1 MKNKMKLFQ
10 RGFSLKCIL
19 FAIDRKTIVLM
30 TGFILLLTCT
40 ITGCGSNSP
49 QQSILPV
56 SEPISTENPAQEEP
70 AQEVQNQPAQ
80 EEPAQEVQNQPAQ
93 EEPAQEAQNQPAPE
107 QPNIEQP
114 SQAEANQSQI
124 SSSPSQPLEKVESEA
139 EIATPSPDISSSSPS
154 YLGTWQITS
163 STFGAYSAMS
173 EEDCSALMG
182 TRFEYFND
190 YAIYDDQHRLDSP
203 QYIESILTADDFSSI
218 YQGTSLETLGI
229 SKDSIQVVAIE
240 NAGGIGDTFYI
251 KDENTLIIPWD
262 GVFFEVQR
270 VSSDS

>member
-1 MKNKMKLFQ
+1 MKQTNKLFQ
-10 RGFSLKCIL
+10 KEFSLKFPL
-19 FAIDRKTIVLM
+19 SAINRKTIVLL

-40 ITGCGSNSP
+40 ITGCGSNSQ

-56 SEPISTENPAQEEP
+56 TESIPIENPAQEESG
-70 AQEVQNQPAQ
+70 QETQNQS
-80 EEPAQEVQNQPAQ
+80 V
-93 EEPAQEAQNQPAPE
+93 PE
-107 QPNIEQP
+107 QPDMEQP
-114 SQAEANQSQI
+114 SQAEDNQSQV
-124 SSSPSQPLEKVESEA
+124 SPSTQPVPEKVEA
-139 EIATPSPDISSSSPS
+139 ETIAPSPDVSSSSPS
-154 YLGTWQITS
+154 YLGAWQITS

-190 YAIYDDQHRLDSP
+190 YAIYDNQHRLDSP
-203 QYIESILTADDFSSI
+203 RYIESILTADDFSSI

>member
-1 MKNKMKLFQ
+1 MKQTNKLFQ
-10 RGFSLKCIL
+10 KKFSLKFPL
-19 FAIDRKTIVLM
+19 SAIERKTIVLL

-40 ITGCGSNSP
+40 ITGCGSNSQ

-56 SEPISTENPAQEEP
+56 TESIPIENPAQEESG
-70 AQEVQNQPAQ
+70 QETQNQS
-80 EEPAQEVQNQPAQ
+80 V
-93 EEPAQEAQNQPAPE
+93 PE
-107 QPNIEQP
+107 QPDMEQP
-114 SQAEANQSQI
+114 SQAEDNQSQV
-124 SSSPSQPLEKVESEA
+124 SPSTQPVPEKVEA
-139 EIATPSPDISSSSPS
+139 ETVAPSPDVSSSSPS
-154 YLGTWQITS
+154 YFGTWQITS

-182 TRFEYFND
+182 TRFEYCNE
-190 YAIYDDQHRLDSP
+190 YAIYENQHRLDSP
-203 QYIESILTADDFSSI
+203 RYIESILTADDFSSI

>member
-1 MKNKMKLFQ
+1 MKQTNKLFQ
-10 RGFSLKCIL
+10 KEFSLKFPL
-19 FAIDRKTIVLM
+19 SAIDRKTIVLL

-40 ITGCGSNSP
+40 ITGCGSNSQ
-49 QQSILPV
+49 QQSTLPV
-56 SEPISTENPAQEEP
+56 TEPIPIENPAQEEP
-70 AQEVQNQPAQ
+70 AQETQNQS
-80 EEPAQEVQNQPAQ
+80 V
-93 EEPAQEAQNQPAPE
+93 PE
-107 QPNIEQP
+107 QPDMEQP
-114 SQAEANQSQI
+114 SQAEDNRSQF
-124 SSSPSQPLEKVESEA
+124 SPSTQSIPEEVEA
-139 EIATPSPDISSSSPS
+139 ETETVAPSPDVSSSSPS

-203 QYIESILTADDFSSI
+203 QYIESTQTADDFSSI

>member
-1 MKNKMKLFQ
+1 MKNKVKLFQ
-10 RGFSLKCIL
+10 KEFSLKFPL
-19 FAIDRKTIVLM
+19 SAIDRKTILLLS
-30 TGFILLLTCT
+30 GFMLLLTCT

-49 QQSILPV
+49 QQPILPV
-56 SEPISTENPAQEEP
+56 AEPIPTENPAQEEP
-70 AQEVQNQPAQ
+70 AKA
-80 EEPAQEVQNQPAQ
+80 A
-93 EEPAQEAQNQPAPE
+93 
-107 QPNIEQP
+107 
-114 SQAEANQSQI
+114 QSQ
-124 SSSPSQPLEKVESEA
+124 SVSDA
-139 EIATPSPDISSSSPS
+139 SSSSPS
-154 YLGTWQITS
+154 YWGTWQITS

-190 YAIYDDQHRLDSP
+190 YAIYDNQHRLDSP

-270 VSSDS
+270 ISFGN

>member
-1 MKNKMKLFQ
+1 MKQTNKLFQ
-10 RGFSLKCIL
+10 KEFSLKFPL
-19 FAIDRKTIVLM
+19 SAIDRKTIVLL

-40 ITGCGSNSP
+40 ITGCGSNSQ
-49 QQSILPV
+49 QQS
-56 SEPISTENPAQEEP
+56 TQET
-70 AQEVQNQPAQ
+70 QNQS
-80 EEPAQEVQNQPAQ
+80 V
-93 EEPAQEAQNQPAPE
+93 PE
-107 QPNIEQP
+107 QPDREQP
-114 SQAEANQSQI
+114 SQAEDNQSQF
-124 SSSPSQPLEKVESEA
+124 SPSTQSVPEEVEA
-139 EIATPSPDISSSSPS
+139 ETETVAPSPDVSSSSPS

-190 YAIYDDQHRLDSP
+190 YAIYDNQHRLDSP

-240 NAGGIGDTFYI
+240 NASGIGDTFYI

-270 VSSDS
+270 VSQNTPAEDVVFFGSWYVTDYRTSSI

>member
-1 MKNKMKLFQ
+1 MKQTNKLFQ
-10 RGFSLKCIL
+10 KEFSLKFPL
-19 FAIDRKTIVLM
+19 SAINRKTIVLL

-40 ITGCGSNSP
+40 ITGCGSNSQ
-49 QQSILPV
+49 QQSTLPV
-56 SEPISTENPAQEEP
+56 TEPIPTENPAQEESTP
-70 AQEVQNQPAQ
+70 ETQNQS
-80 EEPAQEVQNQPAQ
+80 V
-93 EEPAQEAQNQPAPE
+93 PE
-107 QPNIEQP
+107 QPDMEQP
-114 SQAEANQSQI
+114 SQAEDNQSQF
-124 SSSPSQPLEKVESEA
+124 SPSTQSIPEEVEA
-139 EIATPSPDISSSSPS
+139 ETETVAPSPDVSSSSPS

-190 YAIYDDQHRLDSP
+190 YAIYDNQHRLDSP

-240 NAGGIGDTFYI
+240 NAGGFGDTFYI

>member
-1 MKNKMKLFQ
+1 MKQTNKLFHKE
-10 RGFSLKCIL
+10 FLLKFPL
-19 FAIDRKTIVLM
+19 SAIDRKTIVLL

-40 ITGCGSNSP
+40 ITGCGSNSQ
-49 QQSILPV
+49 QQSTLPV
-56 SEPISTENPAQEEP
+56 TEPVPIENPAQEEST
-70 AQEVQNQPAQ
+70 QETQNQS
-80 EEPAQEVQNQPAQ
+80 V
-93 EEPAQEAQNQPAPE
+93 PE
-107 QPNIEQP
+107 QPDMEQP
-114 SQAEANQSQI
+114 SQAEDNQSQF
-124 SSSPSQPLEKVESEA
+124 SPSTQSVPEKAEA
-139 EIATPSPDISSSSPS
+139 ETVAPSPDVSSSSPS

-240 NAGGIGDTFYI
+240 NASGIGDTFYI

>member
-1 MKNKMKLFQ
+1 MKQTNKIFQ
-10 RGFSLKCIL
+10 KEFSLKFPL
-19 FAIDRKTIVLM
+19 SVIDRKTIVLL

-40 ITGCGSNSP
+40 ITGCGSNSQ
-49 QQSILPV
+49 QQSTLPV
-56 SEPISTENPAQEEP
+56 TEPIPIENPAQEES
-70 AQEVQNQPAQ
+70 
-80 EEPAQEVQNQPAQ
+80 
-93 EEPAQEAQNQPAPE
+93 AQEAQNQSVPE
-107 QPNIEQP
+107 QPDMEQP
-114 SQAEANQSQI
+114 SQAEDNQSQF
-124 SSSPSQPLEKVESEA
+124 SPSAQSVPEKVEA
-139 EIATPSPDISSSSPS
+139 ETIAPSPDVSSSSPS
-154 YLGTWQITS
+154 YLGAWQITS

-173 EEDCSALMG
+173 EEDCSALVG
-182 TRFEYFND
+182 TRFEYFKD

-240 NAGGIGDTFYI
+240 NASGIGDTFYI

>member
-1 MKNKMKLFQ
+1 MKQTNKLFQ
-10 RGFSLKCIL
+10 KEFSLKFPL
-19 FAIDRKTIVLM
+19 SAIDRKTIVLL

-40 ITGCGSNSP
+40 ITGCGSNSQ
-49 QQSILPV
+49 QQSTLPV
-56 SEPISTENPAQEEP
+56 TEPIPIENPAQEEP
-70 AQEVQNQPAQ
+70 TQETQNQS
-80 EEPAQEVQNQPAQ
+80 V
-93 EEPAQEAQNQPAPE
+93 PE
-107 QPNIEQP
+107 QPDMEQP
-114 SQAEANQSQI
+114 SQAEDNQSQF
-124 SSSPSQPLEKVESEA
+124 SPSTQSVPEKAEA
-139 EIATPSPDISSSSPS
+139 ETVAPSPDVSSSSPS

>member
-1 MKNKMKLFQ
+1 MKQTNKLFHKE
-10 RGFSLKCIL
+10 FLLKFPL
-19 FAIDRKTIVLM
+19 SAIDRKTIVLL

-40 ITGCGSNSP
+40 ITGCGSNSQ
-49 QQSILPV
+49 QQSTLPV
-56 SEPISTENPAQEEP
+56 TEPIPIENPAQEEST
-70 AQEVQNQPAQ
+70 QETQNQS
-80 EEPAQEVQNQPAQ
+80 V
-93 EEPAQEAQNQPAPE
+93 PE
-107 QPNIEQP
+107 QPDMEQP
-114 SQAEANQSQI
+114 SQAEDNQSQF
-124 SSSPSQPLEKVESEA
+124 SPSTQSVPEKAEA
-139 EIATPSPDISSSSPS
+139 ETVAPSPDVSSSSPS

-190 YAIYDDQHRLDSP
+190 YAIYDNQNRLDSP
-203 QYIESILTADDFSSI
+203 QYIESILTADDFLSI
-218 YQGTSLETLGI
+218 YQSTSLETLGI

-240 NAGGIGDTFYI
+240 NASGIGDTFYI

>member
-1 MKNKMKLFQ
+1 MKQTNKLFHKE
-10 RGFSLKCIL
+10 FLLKVPL
-19 FAIDRKTIVLM
+19 SAIDRKTIVLL

-40 ITGCGSNSP
+40 ITGCGSNSQ
-49 QQSILPV
+49 QQSTLPV
-56 SEPISTENPAQEEP
+56 TEPVPIENPAQEEST
-70 AQEVQNQPAQ
+70 QETQNQS
-80 EEPAQEVQNQPAQ
+80 V
-93 EEPAQEAQNQPAPE
+93 PE
-107 QPNIEQP
+107 QPDMEQP
-114 SQAEANQSQI
+114 SQAEDNQSQF
-124 SSSPSQPLEKVESEA
+124 SPSTQSVPEKAEA
-139 EIATPSPDISSSSPS
+139 ETVAPSPDVSSSSPS

-203 QYIESILTADDFSSI
+203 QYIESILTVDDFSSI

-240 NAGGIGDTFYI
+240 NASGIGDTFYI

>member
-1 MKNKMKLFQ
+1 MKQTNKIFQ
-10 RGFSLKCIL
+10 KEFSLKFPL
-19 FAIDRKTIVLM
+19 SAIDRKTIILR

-40 ITGCGSNSP
+40 ITGCGSNSQ
-49 QQSILPV
+49 QQSTLPV
-56 SEPISTENPAQEEP
+56 TEPIPIENPAQEEP
-70 AQEVQNQPAQ
+70 AQETQNQS
-80 EEPAQEVQNQPAQ
+80 V
-93 EEPAQEAQNQPAPE
+93 PE
-107 QPNIEQP
+107 QPDMEQP
-114 SQAEANQSQI
+114 SQAEDNQSQF
-124 SSSPSQPLEKVESEA
+124 SPSTQSIPEEVEA
-139 EIATPSPDISSSSPS
+139 ETETVAPSPDVSSSSPS

-203 QYIESILTADDFSSI
+203 QYIESIQTADDFSTI

-270 VSSDS
+270 ISSDN

>member
-1 MKNKMKLFQ
+1 MKNKIKLFQ
-10 RGFSLKCIL
+10 KEFSLKL
-19 FAIDRKTIVLM
+19 SLSVIDRKTIALL

-49 QQSILPV
+49 QQSVFPV
-56 SEPISTENPAQEEP
+56 TKPIPTENPGQEEP
-70 AQEVQNQPAQ
+70 AQEEPVQ
-80 EEPAQEVQNQPAQ
+80 EEPAQAAPNQSVPEQPDMEQPAQ
-93 EEPAQEAQNQPAPE
+93 AAPE
-107 QPNIEQP
+107 
-114 SQAEANQSQI
+114 
-124 SSSPSQPLEKVESEA
+124 KVA
-139 EIATPSPDISSSSPS
+139 PS

-173 EEDCSALMG
+173 EEDCSALVG
-182 TRFEYFND
+182 TCFEYFEN

-203 QYIESILTADDFSSI
+203 QYCESTLTADDFSSI

-229 SKDSIQVVAIE
+229 FKDSIRVVAIE
-240 NAGGIGDTFYI
+240 NASGIGDTFYI

-270 VSSDS
+270 ISSDS

>member
-1 MKNKMKLFQ
+1 MKQTNKLFQ
-10 RGFSLKCIL
+10 KEFSLKFPL
-19 FAIDRKTIVLM
+19 SAINRKTIVLL

-40 ITGCGSNSP
+40 ITGCGSNSQ
-49 QQSILPV
+49 QQSTLPV
-56 SEPISTENPAQEEP
+56 TEPIPIENPAQEEP
-70 AQEVQNQPAQ
+70 AQETQNQS
-80 EEPAQEVQNQPAQ
+80 V
-93 EEPAQEAQNQPAPE
+93 PE
-107 QPNIEQP
+107 QPDMEQP
-114 SQAEANQSQI
+114 SQAEDNQSQF
-124 SSSPSQPLEKVESEA
+124 SPSTPSVPEEVEPETETVA
-139 EIATPSPDISSSSPS
+139 PSPDVSSSSPS

-173 EEDCSALMG
+173 EEDCSALVG

>member
-1 MKNKMKLFQ
+1 MKQTNKIFQ
-10 RGFSLKCIL
+10 KEFSLKFPL
-19 FAIDRKTIVLM
+19 SAIDRKTIILR

-40 ITGCGSNSP
+40 ITGCGSNSQ
-49 QQSILPV
+49 QQSTLPV
-56 SEPISTENPAQEEP
+56 TEPIPIENPAQEEST
-70 AQEVQNQPAQ
+70 QETQNQS
-80 EEPAQEVQNQPAQ
+80 V
-93 EEPAQEAQNQPAPE
+93 PE
-107 QPNIEQP
+107 QPDMDQP
-114 SQAEANQSQI
+114 SQAEDSQSQF
-124 SSSPSQPLEKVESEA
+124 SPSAQSVPEKVEA
-139 EIATPSPDISSSSPS
+139 ETIAPSPDVSSSSPS

-190 YAIYDDQHRLDSP
+190 YAIYDNQHRLDSP

-240 NAGGIGDTFYI
+240 NASGIGDTFYI

>member
-1 MKNKMKLFQ
+1 MKQTNKIFQ
-10 RGFSLKCIL
+10 KEFSLKFPL
-19 FAIDRKTIVLM
+19 SAIDRKTIILR

-40 ITGCGSNSP
+40 ITGCGSNSR
-49 QQSILPV
+49 QQSTLPV
-56 SEPISTENPAQEEP
+56 TEPIPIENPAQEEP
-70 AQEVQNQPAQ
+70 GQEESTQGTQNQS
-80 EEPAQEVQNQPAQ
+80 V
-93 EEPAQEAQNQPAPE
+93 PE
-107 QPNIEQP
+107 QPDMEQP

-124 SSSPSQPLEKVESEA
+124 SPSPQPVSEKVDSEA
-139 EIATPSPDISSSSPS
+139 ETAAPSPDVSSSSPS

-203 QYIESILTADDFSSI
+203 QYIESIQTADDFSSI

-270 VSSDS
+270 ISSDN

>member
-1 MKNKMKLFQ
+1 MKQTNKLFQ
-10 RGFSLKCIL
+10 KEFSLKFPL
-19 FAIDRKTIVLM
+19 SVIDRKTIVLL

-40 ITGCGSNSP
+40 ITGCGSNSQ

-56 SEPISTENPAQEEP
+56 TESIPIENPAQEESG
-70 AQEVQNQPAQ
+70 QETQNQS
-80 EEPAQEVQNQPAQ
+80 V
-93 EEPAQEAQNQPAPE
+93 PE
-107 QPNIEQP
+107 QPDMEQL
-114 SQAEANQSQI
+114 SQAEDNQSQV
-124 SSSPSQPLEKVESEA
+124 SPSTQPVPEKVEA
-139 EIATPSPDISSSSPS
+139 ETVAPSPDGSSSSPS

-190 YAIYDDQHRLDSP
+190 YAIYDNQHRLDSP

-240 NAGGIGDTFYI
+240 NASGIGDTFYI

>member
-1 MKNKMKLFQ
+1 MKQTNKIFQ
-10 RGFSLKCIL
+10 KEFSLKFPL
-19 FAIDRKTIVLM
+19 SAIDRKTIILR

-40 ITGCGSNSP
+40 ITGCGSNSQ
-49 QQSILPV
+49 QQSTLPV
-56 SEPISTENPAQEEP
+56 TEPIPIENPAQEEP
-70 AQEVQNQPAQ
+70 GQEESTQETQNQS
-80 EEPAQEVQNQPAQ
+80 V
-93 EEPAQEAQNQPAPE
+93 PE
-107 QPNIEQP
+107 QPDMEQP

-124 SSSPSQPLEKVESEA
+124 SPSPQPVSEKVDSEA
-139 EIATPSPDISSSSPS
+139 ETAAPSPDVSSSSPS

-203 QYIESILTADDFSSI
+203 QYIESIQTADDFSSI

-270 VSSDS
+270 ISSDN

>member
-1 MKNKMKLFQ
+1 MKQTNKIFQ
-10 RGFSLKCIL
+10 KEFSLKFPL
-19 FAIDRKTIVLM
+19 SAIDRKTIILR

-40 ITGCGSNSP
+40 ITGCGSNSQ
-49 QQSILPV
+49 QQSTLPV
-56 SEPISTENPAQEEP
+56 TEPIPIENPAQEEP
-70 AQEVQNQPAQ
+70 AQETQNQS
-80 EEPAQEVQNQPAQ
+80 V
-93 EEPAQEAQNQPAPE
+93 PE
-107 QPNIEQP
+107 QPDMEQP
-114 SQAEANQSQI
+114 SQAEDNQSQF
-124 SSSPSQPLEKVESEA
+124 SPSTPSVPEEVEA
-139 EIATPSPDISSSSPS
+139 ETETVAPSPDVSSSSPS

-173 EEDCSALMG
+173 EEDCSALVG

-190 YAIYDDQHRLDSP
+190 YAIYDDEHRLDSP

-270 VSSDS
+270 ISSDN

>member
-1 MKNKMKLFQ
+1 MKQTNKLFQ
-10 RGFSLKCIL
+10 KEFSLKFPL
-19 FAIDRKTIVLM
+19 SAINRKTIVLL

-40 ITGCGSNSP
+40 ITGCGSNSQ
-49 QQSILPV
+49 QQSTPPV
-56 SEPISTENPAQEEP
+56 TEPIPIVNPAQEEP
-70 AQEVQNQPAQ
+70 AQETQNQS
-80 EEPAQEVQNQPAQ
+80 V
-93 EEPAQEAQNQPAPE
+93 PE
-107 QPNIEQP
+107 QPDMEQP
-114 SQAEANQSQI
+114 SQAEDNQSQF
-124 SSSPSQPLEKVESEA
+124 SPSTLSVPEEVEPETETVA
-139 EIATPSPDISSSSPS
+139 PSPDVSSSSPS

-173 EEDCSALMG
+173 EEDCSALVG

-190 YAIYDDQHRLDSP
+190 YAIYDNQHRLDSP

-240 NAGGIGDTFYI
+240 NAIGIGDTFYI

>member
-1 MKNKMKLFQ
+1 MKQTNKLFQ
-10 RGFSLKCIL
+10 KEFSLKFPL
-19 FAIDRKTIVLM
+19 SAINRKTIVLL

-40 ITGCGSNSP
+40 ITGCGSNSQ
-49 QQSILPV
+49 QQSTPPV
-56 SEPISTENPAQEEP
+56 TEPIPIVNPAQEEP
-70 AQEVQNQPAQ
+70 AQETQNQS
-80 EEPAQEVQNQPAQ
+80 V
-93 EEPAQEAQNQPAPE
+93 PE
-107 QPNIEQP
+107 QPDMEQP
-114 SQAEANQSQI
+114 SQAEDNQSQF
-124 SSSPSQPLEKVESEA
+124 SPSTQFVPEEVEA
-139 EIATPSPDISSSSPS
+139 ETETVAPSPDVSSSSPS

-163 STFGAYSAMS
+163 STFSAYSAMS

-190 YAIYDDQHRLDSP
+190 YAIYDNQHRLDSP

-240 NAGGIGDTFYI
+240 NAIGIGDTFYI

>member
-1 MKNKMKLFQ
+1 MKQITATN
-10 RGFSLKCIL
+10 
-19 FAIDRKTIVLM
+19 RKTIVLL

-40 ITGCGSNSP
+40 ITGCGNNS
-49 QQSILPV
+49 QEQSTLPV
-56 SEPISTENPAQEEP
+56 KEPIPIENPAQEES
-70 AQEVQNQPAQ
+70 
-80 EEPAQEVQNQPAQ
+80 
-93 EEPAQEAQNQPAPE
+93 AQEAQNQSVPE
-107 QPNIEQP
+107 QPDMEQP
-114 SQAEANQSQI
+114 SQAEDNQSQF
-124 SSSPSQPLEKVESEA
+124 SPSTQSVPEEVEA
-139 EIATPSPDISSSSPS
+139 ETETVAPSPDVSSSSPS

-190 YAIYDDQHRLDSP
+190 YAIYDNQHRLDSP

>member
-1 MKNKMKLFQ
+1 MKQTNKLFQ
-10 RGFSLKCIL
+10 KEISLKFPL
-19 FAIDRKTIVLM
+19 SVIDRKTIVLL
-30 TGFILLLTCT
+30 TSFILLLTCT
-40 ITGCGSNSP
+40 ITGCGSNS
-49 QQSILPV
+49 QQQTTLPV
-56 SEPISTENPAQEEP
+56 TEPIPIENPAQEEP
-70 AQEVQNQPAQ
+70 AQE
-80 EEPAQEVQNQPAQ
+80 ELTQEVQNQSVS
-93 EEPAQEAQNQPAPE
+93 E
-107 QPNIEQP
+107 QSDMEQP
-114 SQAEANQSQI
+114 SQAEDNQSQF
-124 SSSPSQPLEKVESEA
+124 SPSTQSVPEEVETETVA
-139 EIATPSPDISSSSPS
+139 PSQDVSSSSRS

-163 STFGAYSAMS
+163 STFGAYSAMA
-173 EEDCSALMG
+173 EEDCSALVG
-182 TRFEYFND
+182 TRFEYFKD

-203 QYIESILTADDFSSI
+203 KYIESILTADDFSSI

>member
-1 MKNKMKLFQ
+1 MKQTNKLFQ
-10 RGFSLKCIL
+10 KEFSLKFPL
-19 FAIDRKTIVLM
+19 SAIDRKTIVLL

-40 ITGCGSNSP
+40 ITGCRSNSQ
-49 QQSILPV
+49 QQSPLPV
-56 SEPISTENPAQEEP
+56 TEPIPIENPAQEEST
-70 AQEVQNQPAQ
+70 QETQNQS
-80 EEPAQEVQNQPAQ
+80 V
-93 EEPAQEAQNQPAPE
+93 PE
-107 QPNIEQP
+107 QPDMEQP
-114 SQAEANQSQI
+114 SQAEDNQSQF
-124 SSSPSQPLEKVESEA
+124 SPSTQSVPEKVETETVS
-139 EIATPSPDISSSSPS
+139 PSLDISSSSPS

-240 NAGGIGDTFYI
+240 NASGIGDTFYI

>member
-1 MKNKMKLFQ
+1 MKQTNKLFQ
-10 RGFSLKCIL
+10 KEFSLKFPL
-19 FAIDRKTIVLM
+19 SAINRKTIVLL

-40 ITGCGSNSP
+40 ITGCGSNSQ
-49 QQSILPV
+49 QQSTLPV
-56 SEPISTENPAQEEP
+56 TEPIPIVNPAQQEP
-70 AQEVQNQPAQ
+70 AQETQNQP
-80 EEPAQEVQNQPAQ
+80 VS
-93 EEPAQEAQNQPAPE
+93 E
-107 QPNIEQP
+107 QPDMEQP
-114 SQAEANQSQI
+114 SQAEDNQSQF
-124 SSSPSQPLEKVESEA
+124 SPSTPSVPEEVEPETETVA
-139 EIATPSPDISSSSPS
+139 PSPDVSSSSPS

-173 EEDCSALMG
+173 EEDCSALVG

-190 YAIYDDQHRLDSP
+190 YAIYDNQHRLDSP
-203 QYIESILTADDFSSI
+203 QYIESIQTADDFSTI

>member
-1 MKNKMKLFQ
+1 MKQTNKIFQ
-10 RGFSLKCIL
+10 KEFSLKFPL
-19 FAIDRKTIVLM
+19 SAIDRKTIILR

-40 ITGCGSNSP
+40 ITGCGSNSQ
-49 QQSILPV
+49 QQSTLPV
-56 SEPISTENPAQEEP
+56 TEPIPIENPAQEEP
-70 AQEVQNQPAQ
+70 GQEESTQEPQNQS
-80 EEPAQEVQNQPAQ
+80 V
-93 EEPAQEAQNQPAPE
+93 PE
-107 QPNIEQP
+107 QPDMEQP

-124 SSSPSQPLEKVESEA
+124 SPSPQPVSEKVDSEA
-139 EIATPSPDISSSSPS
+139 ETAAPSPDVSSSSPS

-203 QYIESILTADDFSSI
+203 QYIESIQTADDFSTI

-270 VSSDS
+270 ISSDN

>member
-1 MKNKMKLFQ
+1 MKQTNKLFQ
-10 RGFSLKCIL
+10 KEFSLKFPL
-19 FAIDRKTIVLM
+19 SAIDRKTIVLL

-40 ITGCGSNSP
+40 ITGCRSNSQ
-49 QQSILPV
+49 QQSPLPV
-56 SEPISTENPAQEEP
+56 TEPIPIENPAQEEST
-70 AQEVQNQPAQ
+70 QETQNQS
-80 EEPAQEVQNQPAQ
+80 V
-93 EEPAQEAQNQPAPE
+93 PE
-107 QPNIEQP
+107 QPDMEQP
-114 SQAEANQSQI
+114 SQAEDNQSQF
-124 SSSPSQPLEKVESEA
+124 SPSTQSVPEKAEA
-139 EIATPSPDISSSSPS
+139 ETVAPSPDVSSSSPS

-240 NAGGIGDTFYI
+240 NASGIGDTFYI

>member
-1 MKNKMKLFQ
+1 MKQTNKLFQ
-10 RGFSLKCIL
+10 KEFSLKFPL
-19 FAIDRKTIVLM
+19 SAINRKTIVLL
-30 TGFILLLTCT
+30 TGFILLLTGT
-40 ITGCGSNSP
+40 ITGCGSNSQ
-49 QQSILPV
+49 QQSTLPV
-56 SEPISTENPAQEEP
+56 TEPIPIENLAQEEST
-70 AQEVQNQPAQ
+70 QETQNQS
-80 EEPAQEVQNQPAQ
+80 V
-93 EEPAQEAQNQPAPE
+93 PE
-107 QPNIEQP
+107 QPDMEQP
-114 SQAEANQSQI
+114 SQAEDNQSQF
-124 SSSPSQPLEKVESEA
+124 SPSTPSVPEEVEA
-139 EIATPSPDISSSSPS
+139 ETETVAPSPDVSSSSPS

-190 YAIYDDQHRLDSP
+190 YAIYDNQHRLDSP
-203 QYIESILTADDFSSI
+203 QYIESIQTADDFSSI

-229 SKDSIQVVAIE
+229 FKDSIQVVAIE

>member
-1 MKNKMKLFQ
+1 MKQTNKLFQ
-10 RGFSLKCIL
+10 KEFSLKFPL
-19 FAIDRKTIVLM
+19 SAIDRNTIVLL
-30 TGFILLLTCT
+30 TGFILLLTCS
-40 ITGCGSNSP
+40 ITGCGSNSQ
-49 QQSILPV
+49 QQSTLPV
-56 SEPISTENPAQEEP
+56 TEPIPIENLAQEEST
-70 AQEVQNQPAQ
+70 QETQNQS
-80 EEPAQEVQNQPAQ
+80 V
-93 EEPAQEAQNQPAPE
+93 PE
-107 QPNIEQP
+107 QPDMEQP
-114 SQAEANQSQI
+114 SQAEDNQSQF
-124 SSSPSQPLEKVESEA
+124 SPSTQSVPEEVETETVA
-139 EIATPSPDISSSSPS
+139 PSQDVSSSSRS

-240 NAGGIGDTFYI
+240 NASGIGDTFYI

>member
-1 MKNKMKLFQ
+1 MKQTNKLFQ
-10 RGFSLKCIL
+10 KEFLLKFPL
-19 FAIDRKTIVLM
+19 SAIDRKTIVLL

-40 ITGCGSNSP
+40 ITGCGNNSQ
-49 QQSILPV
+49 QQSTLPV
-56 SEPISTENPAQEEP
+56 TEPIPIENPAQEEP
-70 AQEVQNQPAQ
+70 TQETQNQS
-80 EEPAQEVQNQPAQ
+80 V
-93 EEPAQEAQNQPAPE
+93 PE
-107 QPNIEQP
+107 QPDMEQP
-114 SQAEANQSQI
+114 SQAEDNQSQF
-124 SSSPSQPLEKVESEA
+124 SPSTQSVPEKAEA
-139 EIATPSPDISSSSPS
+139 ETVAPSPDVSSSSPS

-203 QYIESILTADDFSSI
+203 QYIESILTVDDFSSI

-240 NAGGIGDTFYI
+240 NASGIGDTFYI